1 MEKGLHMR
9 CLTRHVRHAPSRGRR
24 RYAQAFSAAAAL
36 LTAVLAA
43 PANATTNAT
52 TSSTAPDS
60 APVAL
65 TTVATTATQYMD
77 FFQPTPIVG
86 SLSSTA
92 WGVPTVGNRDQSN
105 GLEDKTLAN
114 WVYWD
119 GGILKG
125 ADGVYHLFASRW
137 NQADGHTGWQWDSHA
152 ISATSLNLYG
162 PYTDQGLLWPNVNG
176 GSGHN
181 VTPLQLKDGTYAVT
195 ISGTGPGRVFT
206 SPSLYGPWTD
216 RGYVAVAS
224 GPYSSTFD
232 TSGNLRIILRP
243 DGKYEAITS
252 NFQLA
257 TADNVTGPF
266 TVLTPRLFEQIAGSP
281 TQNMEDPLIFYTGHT
296 YHVVFNNWSARQ
308 AYSYTSSDGITN
320 WTLQPGLAYIPNG
333 NVVRYTDGTV
343 NQWALL
349 ERPSVYIENGEAVAM
364 TFAAIDVPKANDLG
378 NDQHGSKV
386 IVVPFNGA
394 GLDSW
399 IPAQQQS
406 GMIVGGQSGRCVDV
420 PGATTTNGT
429 QVQLWD
435 CNGGTN
441 QHWTATSGKQLQV
454 YGNKCLDASGQ
465 GTTNGTQV
473 IIWDCNGQ
481 TNQQWSVNTNGTIT
495 GVQSGLCLD
504 ATGAGT
510 ANGTKLILWSC
521 NGGANQQWSLHS

>member
-1 MEKGLHMR
+1 MR
-9 CLTRHVRHAPSRGRR
+9 RLTRHVQHAPSRGRR
-24 RYAQAFSAAAAL
+24 RYARALSAAVAL
-36 LTAVLAA
+36 LTVALAA
-43 PANATTNAT
+43 PANAA
-52 TSSTAPDS
+52 TSSITAPDS
-60 APVAL
+60 APVTPTA
-65 TTVATTATQYMD
+65 VAAAATQYMD

-92 WGVPTVGNRDQSN
+92 WGAATVGRRDQSN

-125 ADGVYHLFASRW
+125 ADGMYHLFASRW

-152 ISATSLNLYG
+152 IQATSPNLYG
-162 PYTDQGLLWPNVNG
+162 PYTDQGLMWPSVNG
-176 GSGHN
+176 GMGHN

-195 ISGTGPGRVFT
+195 ISGTGPGQVFT
-206 SPSLYGPWTD
+206 SPSLNGPWTA
-216 RGYVAVAS
+216 RGNVVVAS

-281 TQNMEDPLIFYTGHT
+281 TQNMEDPLLFYTGNT
-296 YHVVFNNWSARQ
+296 YHVIFNNWYAKQ
-308 AYSYTSSDGITN
+308 AYSYASSDGITN
-320 WTLQPGLAYIPNG
+320 WTLQPGLAYAPAADF
-333 NVVRYTDGTV
+333 VRYTDGTV
-343 NQWALL
+343 NHWTKL
-349 ERPSVYIENGEAVAM
+349 ERPSVYIENGHAVAM
-364 TFAAIDVPKANDLG
+364 TFAAIDVEKEQDLG
-378 NDQHGSKV
+378 NDQHGSKI
-386 IVVPFNGA
+386 IVVPFDGA

-399 IPAQQQS
+399 IPPAQQS
-406 GMIVGGQSGRCVDV
+406 GMILGGQSGRCVDV
-420 PGATTTNGT
+420 PGATTNNGT

-435 CNGGTN
+435 CNGQTN
-441 QHWTATSGKQLQV
+441 QRWTATSGKQLQV

-481 TNQQWSVNTNGTIT
+481 TNQQWNLNTNGTIT

-504 ATGAGT
+504 ANGGGT

-521 NGGANQQWSLHS
+521 NGQQNQQWSLRS